1 LATVHDKD
9 GKVIKNLMQD
19 DSVLLEDS
27 VSQKI
32 DYFSEEA
39 NLPLTVGL
47 VVDTSR
53 SQREVLDQ
61 EHRASST
68 FLDQALRERADRAF
82 VFQFDGFDGVKTLH
96 ALDAPK

>member
-1 LATVHDKD
+1 MATVHDKD

-39 NLPLTVGL
+39 TCP
-47 VVDTSR
+47 
-53 SQREVLDQ
+53 
-61 EHRASST
+61 
-68 FLDQALRERADRAF
+68 
-82 VFQFDGFDGVKTLH
+82 
-96 ALDAPK
+96 